1 MVHQKRGDGNDKL
14 FCRTI
19 FLIMSQF
26 KIFGYSVDFY
36 QNKKLVGS
44 LILDKADREEIG
56 YAGRKVMSY
65 KGQLKKGHK
74 FVEVDGEF
82 MTECFPLCGR
92 IMDSKL
98 DEI

>member
-1 MVHQKRGDGNDKL
+1 MVFQERGFRNDYL
-14 FCRTI
+14 FHSTI
-19 FLIMSQF
+19 FLVMSQF
-26 KIFGYSVDFY
+26 NIFGYAVDFY

-44 LILDKADREEIG
+44 LILDQPDREEIG
-56 YAGRKVMSY
+56 YAGRKIMSY

-74 FVEVDGEF
+74 VVEVDGEF

-98 DEI
+98 EEI

>member
-1 MVHQKRGDGNDKL
+1 
-14 FCRTI
+14 
-19 FLIMSQF
+19 MSQF

-44 LILDKADREEIG
+44 LILDKADRDEIG
-56 YAGRKVMSY
+56 YAGRKMMQY